1 MRLLTDEEGRRWRA
15 EQIGRTSGIVA
26 PGKPP
31 GTVPEP
37 ADILRFTCQ
46 SHADEPQR
54 ETTIRANVLDDVSDE
69 ELLKLLSS
77 ARQLRR
83 PKRP

>member
-1 MRLLTDEEGRRWRA
+1 MRALTDEQGRRWTA

-46 SHADEPQR
+46 SHADELQR
-54 ETTIRANVLDDVSDE
+54 ETTVRANVLDELSDS
-69 ELLKLLSS
+69 ELLDLLRS

-83 PKRP
+83 PRNT

>member
-1 MRLLTDEEGRRWRA
+1 MRALTDEQGRPWTA

-46 SHADEPQR
+46 SDAEEPQR
-54 ETTIRANVLDDVSDE
+54 ETTVRANVLDELSDS
-69 ELLKLLSS
+69 ELLDLLRS

-83 PKRP
+83 PRNT

>member
-1 MRLLTDEEGRRWRA
+1 MRLLTDKEGRSWIA

-31 GTVPEP
+31 GSFPEP

-46 SHADEPQR
+46 SHSDEPQR
-54 ETTIRANVLDDVSDE
+54 ETTVRANELDDLSDE
-69 ELLKLLSS
+69 DLLKLLDS

-83 PKRP
+83 PKKR